1 MADDAKRGL
10 FDVLEDCLMK
20 SSVCNQQHARG
31 EDKRGYTMYVLCTV
45 FCNVHLI
52 KKGNLLFLFLH
63 FAYPYFVQF
72 CNLLRVDVEH
82 TFCFMFF
89 IY

>member
-31 EDKRGYTMYVLCTV
+31 EDRYTMYVLCTV

-72 CNLLRVDVEH
+72 CNLLRVDVEMWSTH
-82 TFCFMFF
+82 FLLFFM
-89 IY
+89 Y

>member
-1 MADDAKRGL
+1 MREERTKEGTL
-10 FDVLEDCLMK
+10 C
-20 SSVCNQQHARG
+20 
-31 EDKRGYTMYVLCTV
+31 MYVLCTV

-72 CNLLRVDVEH
+72 CNLRVDVEH
-82 TFCFMFF
+82 TFCFVFH
-89 IY
+89 IKYV

>member
-31 EDKRGYTMYVLCTV
+31 EDRYTMYVLCTV

-63 FAYPYFVQF
+63 FAYSTRILYNFAICCVWMWSTHSF
-72 CNLLRVDVEH
+72 L
-82 TFCFMFF
+82 FF